1 MKGSPPDA
9 RKLFVGVLIAT
20 FSASLMCGATVISN
34 ETVGSNPQIRRRIVA
49 KPTVLRFDPPLFS
62 AETKPDV
69 DMRQDIKAL
78 GIVVRPGQA
87 PRGTCSVF
95 AMTFLL
101 GIPEAL
107 AMFRRLLR
115 RR

>member
-9 RKLFVGVLIAT
+9 RKLFVGVMIAT

-34 ETVGSNPQIRRRIVA
+34 ETVVSNPQIRRRIVA

-78 GIVVRPGQA
+78 AILYERFV
-87 PRGTCSVF
+87 SVF
-95 AMTFLL
+95 
-101 GIPEAL
+101 EAL
-107 AMFRRLLR
+107 RGAVGALARCNIR
-115 RR
+115 